1 MKSWS
6 AKKGDK
12 ELEEMHNDKDVWM
25 TEARRKEREQDLRE
39 AYEIDLRRQRK
50 HEKRREVECCSY
62 CQVQRWLCNFCHR
75 THPGVQQR
83 YLQQK
88 ERQKTLKKGK
98 QKTLC
103 TLHRRNLT

>member
-39 AYEIDLRRQRK
+39 AYEIELGRQRK
-50 HEKRREVECCSY
+50 HERRREVDKKECCSY
-62 CQVQRWLCNFCHR
+62 CKVQRWLCNFCHCHR
-75 THPGVQQR
+75 ESTGHIPMAVYDNGVSNRKREKRQR
-83 YLQQK
+83 I
-88 ERQKTLKKGK
+88 LKK
-98 QKTLC
+98 
-103 TLHRRNLT
+103 

>member
-39 AYEIDLRRQRK
+39 AYYEIDLGRQRK
-50 HEKRREVECCSY
+50 HERRREVDKKECCSY
-62 CQVQRWLCNFCHR
+62 CKVQRWLCNFCHCHR
-75 THPGVQQR
+75 ESTGHIPMVVYDNGVSNRKRERRQR
-83 YLQQK
+83 I
-88 ERQKTLKKGK
+88 LKK
-98 QKTLC
+98 
-103 TLHRRNLT
+103 